1 MERATWIVQHYE
13 AVAQFAGKML
23 EAARHGRW
31 DELVAL
37 EQQRAVVLSEL
48 MADAAQGAIPDE
60 VAEQVARL
68 IGAILQ
74 ADAEITPLAQ
84 AWQDELKGL
93 LGSMG
98 TERKISQAY
107 GT

>member
-1 MERATWIVQHYE
+1 MERASWIVQHYE
-13 AVAQFAGKML
+13 AAAKLAGMML
-23 EAARHGRW
+23 EAARHGQW
-31 DELVAL
+31 DEMLEL
-37 EQQRAVVLSEL
+37 EQQRAAVLSEL
-48 MADAAQGAIPDE
+48 MADAAQGAIPNE
-60 VAEQVARL
+60 VADQVASL
-68 IGAILQ
+68 IEAILQ
-74 ADAEITPLAQ
+74 ADAEITALAK

>member
-1 MERATWIVQHYE
+1 MARAGWIVQHYE
-13 AVAQFAGKML
+13 AAAKLAVMML
-23 EAARHGRW
+23 EAARQGQW

-37 EQQRAVVLSEL
+37 EQQRAAVMAEL

-60 VAEQVARL
+60 AAEQVARL

-74 ADAEITPLAQ
+74 ADAEITPLAK

>member
-1 MERATWIVQHYE
+1 MERAGWIVQHYE
-13 AVAQFAGKML
+13 AAAKLAAMML
-23 EAARHGRW
+23 EVARQGQW

-37 EQQRAVVLSEL
+37 EQQRAAVLSEL
-48 MADAAQGAIPDE
+48 MVDAAQGAIPDE

-68 IGAILQ
+68 IGSILQ
-74 ADAEITPLAQ
+74 ADSEITPLAQ
-84 AWQDELKGL
+84 AWQGELKGL

>member
-1 MERATWIVQHYE
+1 MERGAWIEQNYE
-13 AVAQFAGKML
+13 AVAQLAGKML
-23 EAARHGRW
+23 EAARQGQW

-37 EQQRAVVLSEL
+37 EQQRATVLSEL
-48 MADAAQGAIPDE
+48 MADAAQGAIPAE
-60 VAEQVARL
+60 VADQVAKL
-68 IGAILQ
+68 IGGILQ
-74 ADAEITPLAQ
+74 TDAESVPLVL

-98 TERKISQAY
+98 TERKIFQAY